1 MIYCSV
7 AFDYFSIIEGI
18 GNLWPLGPL
27 NIVVDPAIGTQ
38 MALVL
43 QVGSWTFER
52 EGAVVEDG
60 EKVVVCLFGADEISP
75 K

>member
-1 MIYCSV
+1 
-7 AFDYFSIIEGI
+7 
-18 GNLWPLGPL
+18 
-27 NIVVDPAIGTQ
+27 

-52 EGAVVEDG
+52 EGEVVEEW